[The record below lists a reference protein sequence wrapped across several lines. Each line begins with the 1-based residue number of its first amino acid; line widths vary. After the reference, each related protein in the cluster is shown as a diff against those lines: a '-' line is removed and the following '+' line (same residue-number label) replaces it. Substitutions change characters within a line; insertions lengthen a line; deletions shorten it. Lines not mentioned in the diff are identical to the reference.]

1 MFETLLSERLERH
14 QWWSDRAVALASALH
29 LALIATLLS
38 VYSFSLEEVKLP
50 ELPRPP
56 QEFLSGL
63 QMVLPGPPPRA
74 PVPEIQRENKPP
86 APDELVQPVTVP
98 DRTDIEERP
107 VAPESS
113 LETWTDDPG
122 AGPIDGTP
130 GGSGIGIG
138 PGEGGTGDLG
148 AAQRRYGAS
157 EGGGPVDA
165 ERDSNIVKPE
175 SIDRPDPVYPR
186 VAQLARIEGVV
197 MLMAVVGL
205 DGRVESVTVKSGNP
219 MLVEAARAA
228 VLRWRYTPALR
239 DGQPI
244 RVFISVRVGF
254 SLR

>member
-1 MFETLLSERLERH
+1 MFETLLSERLGRN
-14 QWWSDRAVALASALH
+14 QWWTDRAVALASAIH
-29 LALIATLLS
+29 LAFIATLLS
-38 VYSFSLEEVKLP
+38 VYSFLLEEVTLP
-50 ELPRPP
+50 ELPKPRP
-56 QEFLSGL
+56 EFLSGL

-74 PVPEIQRENKPP
+74 PVPEIQRESKPSL
-86 APDELVQPVTVP
+86 PDQPVQPVAVP
-98 DRTDIEERP
+98 DRAEVAERP
-107 VAPESS
+107 APPETSLNSS
-113 LETWTDDPG
+113 TDARG
-122 AGPIDGTP
+122 SEPIDGTP
-130 GGSGIGIG
+130 GGLGVDVG
-138 PGEGGTGDLG
+138 PGGGGDG
-148 AAQRRYGAS
+148 DSSENQSPGGNS
-157 EGGGPVDA
+157 EGRDPVDA
-165 ERDSNIVKPE
+165 ERDSSIVRPE

-186 VAQLARIEGVV
+186 VAQLSRIEGVV